1 MSNIIELKNVSF
13 SYEKNKKIIDNVNI
27 DIKSGEI
34 TTIIGKN
41 GCGKT
46 TLLHLIANNK
56 KNFSGDIL
64 IKGNKIK
71 SYSRKDLAKL
81 ISVVYQKNTIPQE
94 LTVEEVVAYGRLAH
108 QKNIFSKKTLE
119 DKEKI
124 KNALLVTDLFDMKE
138 ERVEN
143 LSGGQM
149 QRVFIAMAVAQD
161 TDILLL
167 DEPTSYL
174 DIKYQK
180 EVMQLVKKLNEE
192 HKKTVVMVLHD
203 INQALKYSHNII
215 AMQKGKIL
223 RYDKKEKIYDKEL
236 LSNMYEMDIKILGD
250 NKTILTW

>member
-46 TLLHLIANNK
+46 TLLHLIASNK

-149 QRVFIAMAVAQD
+149 QRVFI
-161 TDILLL
+161 
-167 DEPTSYL
+167 
-174 DIKYQK
+174 KYQK

-223 RYDKKEKIYDKEL
+223 RYDKKEKFYDKEL
-236 LSNMYEMDIKILGD
+236 LSNMYEMDIKILDD